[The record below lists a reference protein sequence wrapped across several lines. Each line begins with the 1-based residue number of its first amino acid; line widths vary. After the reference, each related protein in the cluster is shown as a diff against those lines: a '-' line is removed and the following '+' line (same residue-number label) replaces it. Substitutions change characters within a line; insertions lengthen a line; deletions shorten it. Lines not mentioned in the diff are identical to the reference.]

1 MKKKI
6 TATAINSLRVP
17 DGKRYVMLRDQE
29 VSGFAIRKMAS
40 GVATFIFERRP
51 KGTGRLKQETIGRCD
66 HLSVDQARSQARRIA
81 SEFSSPDYLS
91 NQQIRENMPT
101 FGEAVDQYVALEL
114 SKKKPSYQKKTIG
127 TLNRYAVEPLGKISL
142 SALRRQHVVAV
153 VQAIM
158 SDGKNPTAEMVWVSI
173 SNVLNWARLAGHLE
187 TNPLFGYKP
196 KFNLQPRAKTL
207 KLGEIS
213 KIWEATNC
221 LSETQKAIVRLLIL
235 MPFRKD
241 ELRLL
246 TWPEIESSWVNIPAT
261 RTKNSDPINLYMSK
275 FASRQLPERR
285 NETDLV
291 FSANGTKAIA
301 VGTKIN
307 RKLEIVS
314 SVSNWV
320 FHDFRR
326 TFSTSMHE
334 RDAPHHII
342 EACLNHKDGTKVGV
356 AGVYNRATYRS
367 SIQQV
372 MQQWSDVVEAAVGG
386 S

>member
-29 VSGFAIRKMAS
+29 VSGFAVRKMAS

-91 NQQIRENMPT
+91 NQQIRESMPT
-101 FGEAVDQYVALEL
+101 FGEAADQYIVLEL
-114 SKKKPSYQKKTIG
+114 SNNKPSYQKRTIG
-127 TLNRYAVEPLGKISL
+127 TLTRYALPPFGEMRL
-142 SALRRQHVVAV
+142 SSLRRQSVFAL

-158 SDGKNPTAEMVWVSI
+158 SEGKHPTAEMVWTSI
-173 SNVLNWARLAGHLE
+173 SSVFKWAVSAGYLE
-187 TNPLFGYKP
+187 TNPLAGHKP
-196 KFNLQPRAKTL
+196 AFHLRPRERAL
-207 KLGEIS
+207 SLDEVCR
-213 KIWEATNC
+213 IWEATNF
-221 LSETQKAIVRLLIL
+221 LSVTQKAIVRLLIL
-235 MPFRKD
+235 MPFRKN

-246 TWPEIESSWVNIPAT
+246 TWREIESGWVNIPGA
-261 RTKNSDPINLYMSK
+261 RTKNSDPISLYMSK
-275 FASRQLPERR
+275 FASSQLPERR
-285 NETDLV
+285 NEVDLV
-291 FSANGTKAIA
+291 FSANGTQAIA

-307 RKLEIVS
+307 RKLEKTS
-314 SVSNWV
+314 NVSNWV

-342 EACLNHKDGTKVGV
+342 EACLSHKDGTKVGV
-356 AGVYNRATYRS
+356 AGVYNRATYQS